1 MNKIGSFKILNSF
14 TITGRG
20 LVLLGDLIDG
30 NVKVGATI
38 IFKIFEKEITRKV
51 TGVEMADNL
60 SKREFWVGLTFMTNE
75 DIMNKEFEGV
85 KLGEQTIDIFE

>member
-30 NVKVGATI
+30 KVKAGSTI

-60 SKREFWVGLTFMTNE
+60 STREFWVGLTFMTNE

-85 KLGEQTIDIFE
+85 KIGEQTIDIFE

>member
-60 SKREFWVGLTFMTNE
+60 STREFWVGLTFMTNE

-85 KLGEQTIDIFE
+85 KIGEQTIDIFE

>member
-1 MNKIGSFKILNSF
+1 M
-14 TITGRG
+14 
-20 LVLLGDLIDG
+20 GDLIDG

-60 SKREFWVGLTFMTNE
+60 STREFWVGLTFMTNE

-85 KLGEQTIDIFE
+85 KIGEQTIDIFE